1 MLIELLD
8 YLYYKLQIIEKYSII
23 NAKLIQNLKTFLI
36 LPPQR
41 LLSNNHNMHV
51 SS

>member
-23 NAKLIQNLKTFLI
+23 NAKTYTKSKNFSHTS
-36 LPPQR
+36 PQR
-41 LLSNNHNMHV
+41 FLPNNHDLHV